1 MLGCSSTTSIVRE
14 DIDLSGLWVLNAAI
28 SDPPP
33 DLSNNKKAEDQRIVS
48 GRQEQK
54 TDTTSFIT
62 RDFPVLVSDRLQIDQ
77 GQESMG
83 ITYSDGSYRD
93 IKWGTHRR
101 QIWRVD
107 AVWTAFGL
115 KIYSAREGVRGSEL
129 LMLGENGELLRIEV
143 VVLTTGD
150 KFKLKRV
157 YQKR

>member
-1 MLGCSSTTSIVRE
+1 MTSTIMRE
-14 DIDLSGLWVLNAAI
+14 DIDFSGLWVLNVAI

-33 DLSNNKKAEDQRIVS
+33 DLSNNKKVEDQRIVS

-54 TDTTSFIT
+54 TDTTSFIM

-101 QIWRVD
+101 QMWRVD
-107 AVWTAFGL
+107 AVWTASGL

-129 LMLGENGELLRIEV
+129 LMLDKNGELLRIEV
-143 VVLTTGD
+143 MVLTTGD